1 MKSLIIFITFLSLSL
16 SKLLKTP
23 ITNAIL
29 YLTAD
34 QRIIDVSINNN
45 VISLSKIHDMTN
57 PSIVKKLPINLFPG
71 DIIKITAKKVIEKS
85 IIDSTNTSGGIIAS
99 IQMLNEHNDTY
110 HTNINEWKCNGESPI
125 EVKSNFTIE
134 HQNILNESIWI
145 WNQRNTSEANCA
157 LTIPCEK
164 KVGFFKKVGTKAK
177 EIVKSG
183 ISKVANSKIVK
194 GTSNI
199 IKKGINFIKGKKEEN
214 VDINSHANTEWSH
227 DVITGFDVRYRNNV
241 IECLSAD
248 KKTCFKY
255 RNLFKRNDYRNK
267 YKDTIQCTGEKLNE
281 NWCINAKKLLK

>member
-16 SKLLKTP
+16 SKHLKTP

-29 YLTAD
+29 FLTAD

-45 VISLSKIHDMTN
+45 VISLSNLHDITN
-57 PSIVKKLPINLFPG
+57 PSIVKKLPINIFPG
-71 DIIKITAKKVIEKS
+71 DIIKITAKK
-85 IIDSTNTSGGIIAS
+85 IIKRNITDSQNTSGGIIAS
-99 IQMLNEHNDTY
+99 IRMFNENNDSY

-125 EVKSNFTIE
+125 EVKNNFTQE

-145 WNQRNTSEANCA
+145 WNQRNTSEATCA

-164 KVGFFKKVGTKAK
+164 KNGFFTKVGTKAK
-177 EIVKSG
+177 EIVNSG
-183 ISKVANSKIVK
+183 IKKVANSKIVK

-199 IKKGINFIKGKKEEN
+199 IKKGIKFFKGKKEDPN
-214 VDINSHANTEWSH
+214 KHKDTDWSH
-227 DVITGFDVRYRNNV
+227 DIITGFDVRYRNDV

-255 RNLFKRNDYRNK
+255 MNLLKKSDYRKK
-267 YKDTIQCTGEKLNE
+267 YKDTIQCINERVNEK
-281 NWCINAKKLLK
+281 WCIRAKKFLG